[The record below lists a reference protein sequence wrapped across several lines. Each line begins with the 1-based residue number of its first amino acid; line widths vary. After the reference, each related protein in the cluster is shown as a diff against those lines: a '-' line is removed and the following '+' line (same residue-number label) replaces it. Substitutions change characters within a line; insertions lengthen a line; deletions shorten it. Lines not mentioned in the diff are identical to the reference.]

1 MPYIS
6 LCIFQVGDDIWGPKY
21 IDNLKKENIHT
32 QHVKIT
38 ENSSTGIAQIIVS
51 ESGDNQIVI
60 VAGANNFLCLNDLEE
75 AKDSI
80 ADAAVLV
87 VQLETAE
94 EVAIRALKLCKGV
107 S

>member
-1 MPYIS
+1 MFS
-6 LCIFQVGDDIWGPKY
+6 FQVGDDIWGQKY
-21 IDNLKKENIHT
+21 IDNLNIENIHT

-51 ESGDNQIVI
+51 DSGENQIVI
-60 VAGANNFLCLNDLEE
+60 VAGANNLLCLNDLEE
-75 AKDSI
+75 AKYSI
-80 ADAAVLV
+80 TNAAVLV

-94 EVAIRALKLCKGV
+94 EVAIKALKLCKGV